1 VLHGELHQ
9 ERLHSQRVELAKGR
23 DVRSE
28 DDVVTV
34 STFSPDRAMSNLE
47 LDHLLVFVDA
57 NPPQI
62 GEPNSAGLRE
72 TFRRRHLG
80 QGTANV
86 CYCFDNAYLE
96 LIWETDRAETSAAP
110 AVRLRLAERAAWPRT
125 DACPFGIAV
134 RKHGTESQLPFDIWE
149 YVPPY
154 RPAGTIIPVAVA
166 SDDPRQPLLFCSPG
180 GLRPDSWTD
189 GQAGERQR
197 AAGLTEIKGVRIS
210 FPMGIRPD
218 AALTSLAECGLISLR
233 TSDEDRSSMVLTI
246 ARMDGGPPRRLSL
259 PKLVWL

>member
-1 VLHGELHQ
+1 
-9 ERLHSQRVELAKGR
+9 
-23 DVRSE
+23 
-28 DDVVTV
+28 
-34 STFSPDRAMSNLE
+34 MSNLE

-80 QGTANV
+80 QGTANA

-96 LIWETDRAETSAAP
+96 LIWETDR
-110 AVRLRLAERAAWPRT
+110 T

-134 RKHGTESQLPFDIWE
+134 RKHGTEAQLPFDIWE
-149 YVPPY
+149 YVPAY

-197 AAGLTEIKGVRIS
+197 AAGLTEIEGVRIS

-218 AALTSLAECGLISLR
+218 AALTSLAECGLISLQ